1 MIRINIGSRCF
12 APNWFPSLLVLIVV
26 PVMCRLGYW
35 QFERAQE
42 KVALQQQ
49 FEQRINTPALDF
61 SALAGDL
68 EDMRYQTIRMQGAYD
83 AQHQFV
89 LDNLPRERQVG
100 YGIITPFQLSSGET
114 VLVQR
119 GWQPR
124 ALDRQKL
131 PEVAV
136 ADNARSLQ
144 GKINFPGK
152 AFGLGVMSLESGW
165 PLRIQ
170 YIDYAAMS
178 ERLGR
183 EVLPMIV
190 MLSDD
195 EPDGYARGWQPIAQS
210 PNKNYSYMF
219 QWLAMAVAVIVLF
232 ISLNLVKRE
241 RREE

>member
-1 MIRINIGSRCF
+1 MIKINIGSRCF

-42 KVALQQQ
+42 KVALQEQ
-49 FEQRINTPALDF
+49 FELRMNNAAVDF
-61 SALAGDL
+61 TGLSGGL
-68 EDMRYQTIRMQGAYD
+68 EGMRYQTIRMQGAYD

-100 YGIITPFQLSSGET
+100 YGIITPFNLSSGET

-124 ALDRQKL
+124 DLDRRQL
-131 PEVAV
+131 PDVAV
-136 ADNARSLQ
+136 AENSRSVQ
-144 GKINFPGK
+144 GKINVPGK
-152 AFGLGVMSLESGW
+152 AFGLGEMSLESGW

-170 YIDYAAMS
+170 YVDYAAMS
-178 ERLGR
+178 ERLDR
-183 EVLPMIV
+183 EVIPMIV
-190 MLSDD
+190 MLNDE
-195 EPDGYARGWQPIAQS
+195 EPDGYARDWQPIAQS

-219 QWLAMAVAVIVLF
+219 QWLAMAIAVIVLF
-232 ISLNLVKRE
+232 ISLNLVKCE
-241 RREE
+241 KG

>member
-1 MIRINIGSRCF
+1 MMAINIGSRCF
-12 APNWFPSLLVLIVV
+12 APNWFPTLLVLIVV
-26 PVMCRLGYW
+26 PTMCRLGYW

-42 KVALQQQ
+42 KIALQQQ
-49 FEQRINTPALDF
+49 FEQRINTPVLDF
-61 SALAGDL
+61 SAVADDL
-68 EDMRYQTIRMQGAYD
+68 PNMRYQAIRMQGAYD

-100 YGIITPFQLSSGET
+100 YGIITPFNLSSGET

-124 ALDRQKL
+124 NLDRQKL
-131 PEVAV
+131 PNVAV
-136 ADNARSLQ
+136 SNNMRSLQ

-152 AFGLGVMSLESGW
+152 AFGLGQMSLESGW

-170 YIDYAAMS
+170 YVDYAAMS

-190 MLSDD
+190 MLNDD
-195 EPDGYARGWQPIAQS
+195 QPDGYAQGWQPIAQK

-219 QWLAMAVAVIVLF
+219 QWLAMAVAVIVLY
-232 ISLNLVKRE
+232 ISLNLHKRE
-241 RREE
+241 E

>member
-1 MIRINIGSRCF
+1 MMAINIGSRRF
-12 APNWFPSLLVLIVV
+12 APNWFPTLLVLIVV
-26 PVMCRLGYW
+26 PTMCRLGYW
-35 QFERAQE
+35 QLERAQE
-42 KVALQQQ
+42 KIALQQQ
-49 FEQRINTPALDF
+49 FAQRINTPVLDF
-61 SALAGDL
+61 SAVAD
-68 EDMRYQTIRMQGAYD
+68 DFPNMRYQAIRMQGAYD

-100 YGIITPFQLSSGET
+100 YGIITPFNLSSGET

-124 ALDRQKL
+124 NLDRQKL
-131 PEVAV
+131 PDVAV
-136 ADNARSLQ
+136 SNNMRSLQ

-152 AFGLGVMSLESGW
+152 AFGLGQMSLESGW

-170 YIDYAAMS
+170 YVDYAAMS

-190 MLSDD
+190 MLNDD
-195 EPDGYARGWQPIAQS
+195 QPDGYARGWQPIAQK

-219 QWLAMAVAVIVLF
+219 QWLAMAVAVIVLY
-232 ISLNLVKRE
+232 ISLNLHKRE
-241 RREE
+241 E